1 MSNLFPITRFGGLST
16 IDKDFD
22 SLFNTFF
29 GDTDRAFR
37 RGSAVLTVPRANV
50 ARSNDG
56 YSISLAAP
64 GMARDMFDIAVENN
78 TLSISSNIEDSSIDE
93 GYSYTT
99 KEFAYSSF
107 TRSWQLPEHVNA
119 EAITARYEAG
129 ILHIEV
135 PVSEKGNS
143 KVVIDVE

>member
-1 MSNLFPITRFGGLST
+1 MSNLFPITRFGGLTT

-22 SLFNTFF
+22 NLFNTFF

-50 ARSNDG
+50 ARSDSG

-64 GMARDMFDIAVENN
+64 GMSRDMFDIAIENN
-78 TLSISSNIEDSSIDE
+78 TLTVSSNIENADLEE

-99 KEFAYSSF
+99 KEFAYASF
-107 TRSWQLPEHVNA
+107 TRSWQLPEFVNT
-119 EAITARYEAG
+119 ESITARYDAG
-129 ILHIEV
+129 ILTVNV
-135 PVSEKGNS
+135 PMSEKGNS